1 MLNEELRSQSPTS
14 PLYHHKRHSR
24 SICLPACFSSMSTHP
39 FDVLDN
45 DTDHYHNCN
54 SQSARTPP
62 PRSPLPE
69 IKDRCMYLI
78 SKIGGGVRSG
88 RVRRRNASAD
98 FSYDPSS
105 YALNFEDDTGKAEDQ
120 LLVNGFSAR
129 LSASSIPTTTLEKK
143 VSRNALDEILE
154 NEEEFAAEAA
164 DKDTEEKS
172 RANGGVAQRRRGRS
186 RHSLASA
193 DFSYEPSSYPRNFE
207 DDVNRADE
215 IISLRRFGELLA
227 QPKQSLTTAPPPA
240 KCSELRPEI
249 AAFS

>member
-14 PLYHHKRHSR
+14 PLHHHKRHSR

-45 DTDHYHNCN
+45 DADHYHNCN
-54 SQSARTPP
+54 SQRARTPP

-69 IKDRCMYLI
+69 IKDRCMHLI
-78 SKIGGGVRSG
+78 SKIGGG
-88 RVRRRNASAD
+88 RVRRRNSSAD

-105 YALNFEDDTGKAEDQ
+105 YALNFEDDTSKAEDQ
-120 LLVNGFSAR
+120 LLVYGFSAR
-129 LSASSIPTTTLEKK
+129 LSASSIPTTPLKKK
-143 VSRNALDEILE
+143 VSPLDEILE

-164 DKDTEEKS
+164 DKDKEAKS
-172 RANGGVAQRRRGRS
+172 RANGGAAQRRRGRS

-193 DFSYEPSSYPRNFE
+193 DFGYEPSSYTRDFE

-215 IISLRRFGELLA
+215 IISLRRFGGLLA

-240 KCSELRPEI
+240 KCSPLRPEI

>member
-1 MLNEELRSQSPTS
+1 M
-14 PLYHHKRHSR
+14 H
-24 SICLPACFSSMSTHP
+24 
-39 FDVLDN
+39 
-45 DTDHYHNCN
+45 
-54 SQSARTPP
+54 
-62 PRSPLPE
+62 
-69 IKDRCMYLI
+69 LI
-78 SKIGGGVRSG
+78 SKIGDGVRSG
-88 RVRRRNASAD
+88 RVRRHNASAE

-129 LSASSIPTTTLEKK
+129 LSASSVPTTPLEKK

-164 DKDTEEKS
+164 DKDNEAKC

-193 DFSYEPSSYPRNFE
+193 DFSYEPSSYARNFE

-215 IISLRRFGELLA
+215 IISLRRFGGLLA
-227 QPKQSLTTAPPPA
+227 QPKQSLTTAPPLT
-240 KCSELRPEI
+240 KCSPLRSEI